1 MPTIASHSP
10 LIVSKTAGDRLRS
23 VSNGRVADDVTWPRK
38 VKSRDSWP
46 QYAQSAISWKQ
57 LESGD
62 AI

>member
-1 MPTIASHSP
+1 MPTIASM
-10 LIVSKTAGDRLRS
+10 IVSKTAGDRLRS

-57 LESGD
+57 LEMLFSNNR
-62 AI
+62 